1 MNKERLMKVLLAPLR
16 TEKTHRVADQS
27 NQITFKVL
35 PGATKIEVRQ
45 AVEMLFNVKVDSVK
59 TLNVR
64 GKKTRQGRN
73 VGMTKNWKKAYV
85 KLAPGHDIDFAVAEG
100 A

>member
-1 MNKERLMKVLLAPLR
+1 MNKERLMKILLAPLR

-27 NQITFKVL
+27 NQIAFKIV
-35 PGATKIEVRQ
+35 PGATKVEVKH
-45 AVEMLFNVKVDSVK
+45 AVEMLFSVKVDSVR
-59 TLNVR
+59 TLNMR
-64 GKKTRQGRN
+64 GKQTRQGKS

-85 KLAPGHDIDFAVAEG
+85 TLAPGHDIDFAVAE